1 MVFRA
6 RTLILSIAFLAL
18 LPSCRKGPDLRPI
31 PITAG
36 DQVYYSDQSQ
46 LREEER
52 VAIKR
57 PDEWAEYWQRIT
69 GSLTG
74 LPSVDFEEE
83 MLLLYNAG
91 RRYPGDRIQ
100 ILELVPVGERELV
113 AFYRL
118 DESGTTMSEVFPV
131 QVVRVRR
138 QQGQVRFERR
148 HFDSESE

>member
-1 MVFRA
+1 MAFRIQSLA
-6 RTLILSIAFLAL
+6 LAVPFLAL
-18 LPSCRKGPDLRPI
+18 CTSCGGPNLRPI
-31 PITAG
+31 SITAA

-46 LREEER
+46 WREEVR

-57 PDEWAEYWQRIT
+57 AEQWEEYWQRIT
-69 GSLTG
+69 GSSAN
-74 LPSVDFEEE
+74 LPTVDFETE

-100 ILELVPVGERELV
+100 ILELVPGSEGEMV

-118 DESGTTMSEVFPV
+118 EESGTTMSEVFPV

-138 QQGQVRFERR
+138 QPGQVRFEPRR
-148 HFDSESE
+148 FDPGP